1 MFVFL
6 IKTAHSSSSFPLVHS
21 IFALTA
27 VVTFAL
33 LDLNELV
40 CLHVILLDLLP
51 LLQPVENSL
60 RVRLLLTLL
69 PHQNFVT
76 LGYADLI
83 LLQRHTYAESI
94 LVVLQESTLGAS
106 VVVLVHEVTQC
117 IFQLRHFN
125 EILLVLR
132 PISCQKRNN

>member
-1 MFVFL
+1 M
-6 IKTAHSSSSFPLVHS
+6 
-21 IFALTA
+21 
-27 VVTFAL
+27 
-33 LDLNELV
+33 
-40 CLHVILLDLLP
+40 
-51 LLQPVENSL
+51 
-60 RVRLLLTLL
+60 RLLFTLL